1 MIIETLLFKGGL
13 MLFKL
18 AKSKVFITKAISH
31 SIASQGIV
39 ATAATVGQ
47 VCVVVGGIKLAADNV
62 NCLRSAI
69 SDLKKGNLTQGAQKL
84 ARVLATVNQITHI
97 SSLADLVHDFAISEG
112 FSYGKA
118 KRIRAEVIGLSN
130 EIKRASN

>member
-1 MIIETLLFKGGL
+1 MIIETLLFKGGFA
-13 MLFKL
+13 LFKL
-18 AKSKVFITKAISH
+18 VKSKAILTKVIGH
-31 SIASQGIV
+31 SIAKYGV
-39 ATAATVGQ
+39 AATAVTVGQ

-62 NCLRSAI
+62 DCLRSAI
-69 SDLKKGNLTQGAQKL
+69 ADLKKGNLTQGAQKL
-84 ARVLATVNQITHI
+84 ARILATVNQITHI